1 MTLARRTTIASL
13 LVALPAAALIVFA
26 VERVRARDAAAALER
41 VVRANLTD
49 SVREACEG
57 YPGWFLAGPRQGRPT
72 QAERLQPDADVKLPR
87 PSTEELPFEFF
98 AYDDQFSPTST
109 AGPRFPEDFKRAMR
123 SSPPVRSIQGRYQS
137 KVGTG
142 LQMAQL
148 TGWTPGPCAVLLYR
162 MRPAPNPMRTRALL
176 FAGVFL
182 VCFLIAFATA
192 RPTAARISTLA
203 AAVRASARADYS
215 GIPSVRGSD
224 DVSSLAASFNEAAAD
239 IRRRIAD
246 ANDREE
252 ALRRHV
258 ETTSDDVAAPLAELE
273 TRLGQLEQRGNLP
286 PDVTVEVR
294 RAVRDAHQLQS
305 RLQNLA
311 AVARLRTVTDAS
323 PRETVNLAAMLV
335 RLVAAR
341 QALARATGVAVDLP
355 EPDGTVTVQADA
367 PLLQQAIGNVLDNA
381 ILYNRSGGR
390 VQVELRGYEHGG
402 RFSLRISDNG
412 PGVSDEEFAGLTAN
426 KRFRGDESRTRRP
439 GGRGLGLALAR
450 EVADRFGLQ
459 LDLRRPTSG
468 GFEAEF
474 AIRTDRP

>member
-1 MTLARRTTIASL
+1 MTLSRRTTIASL
-13 LVALPAAALIVFA
+13 LIALPAAGLIVFA
-26 VERVRARDAAAALER
+26 VERVRTRDAAAALER
-41 VVRANLTD
+41 VVRASLTD
-49 SVREACEG
+49 SVRDACETD
-57 YPGWFLAGPRQGRPT
+57 PGWFLAGPRTGRPT
-72 QAERLQPDADVKLPR
+72 AAERLQPDADVKLPR

-109 AGPRFPEDFKRAMR
+109 AGPRFPDDFKRAMR
-123 SSPPVRSIQGRYQS
+123 ASPPARSMQGPYQS

-148 TGWTPGPCAVLLYR
+148 TGWSPGPCAALLYR
-162 MRPAPNPMRTRALL
+162 MRPPPNPMRTRALM
-176 FAGVFL
+176 FGGVFL
-182 VCFLIAFATA
+182 ICFLIAFATA

-203 AAVRASARADYS
+203 AGVRASAHADYS
-215 GIPSVRGSD
+215 GILSVRGND
-224 DVSSLAASFNEAAAD
+224 DVSSLGAAFNEAAAD
-239 IRRRIAD
+239 IRRRSAD
-246 ANDREE
+246 ARDREE

-258 ETTSDDVAAPLAELE
+258 EITSDDVAAPLAELE
-273 TRLGQLEQRGNLP
+273 TRLGQLEQRSDLAPG
-286 PDVTVEVR
+286 VTADVR

-311 AVARLRTVTDAS
+311 AVARLRTVTETS
-323 PRETVNLAAMLV
+323 PRDQVNLAAV
-335 RLVAAR
+335 VTRLVSGR
-341 QALARATGVAVDLP
+341 EALARAAGVSIDLP
-355 EPDGTVTVQADA
+355 APDGSVTVQADA
-367 PLLQQAIGNVLDNA
+367 LLLQQAIGNVLDNA
-381 ILYNRSGGR
+381 ILHNRPGGR

-412 PGVSDEEFAGLTAN
+412 PGVSDEAFAGLTAN

-459 LDLRRPTSG
+459 LDLRRPTTG

-474 AIRTDRP
+474 TVRV